1 MRRRPQVLI
10 LIFNLQE
17 KCSSFI
23 SRSWA
28 VVEGDEGGRIVFVKK
43 GKLMG
48 SQLWRKDESV
58 LVEGAHSQQVVRMIS
73 NQFDIISLGKVSSL
87 AVSCHCPGISAGID
101 HIGRC
106 KDLFKRRR
114 GDCDKSP

>member
-1 MRRRPQVLI
+1 M
-10 LIFNLQE
+10 
-17 KCSSFI
+17 

-48 SQLWRKDESV
+48 SQLWRNDERV
-58 LVEGAHSQQVVRMIS
+58 LVEGAHSQQVIVRMIS
-73 NQFDIISLGKVSSL
+73 SQFDIISLGKVSSL

-101 HIGRC
+101 HIGRR